1 MADDIQLD
9 GINEDDIIAALA
21 DVPSVEL
28 LATKPVEVKQVQ
40 KVEQPLSI
48 NLDSSDANDIVN
60 LLKQLL
66 DGKTLEISIKV
77 KN

>member
-1 MADDIQLD
+1 MADEIQLD
-9 GINEDDIIAALA
+9 GISEDDIMAALA
-21 DVPSVEL
+21 DVPSIEL
-28 LATKPVEVKQVQ
+28 PVTKPVEVSQVQ